1 MAARIVCAVGVALAG
16 AVAAVLLF
24 RSPAG
29 DRPSA
34 RPPVARA
41 ALVAR
46 RDGAPT
52 APEGDGRLSPA
63 LEQAL
68 RLDPASVRTLGVYT
82 AARGGR
88 FEVSYGRRAGGAE
101 CLVAVGYGGAGSSCG
116 GLFALGPV
124 AVVETSGGGPALE
137 KRSDLEVVGLA
148 RPNVGRVAIV
158 DMQGRTRW
166 PVLNASHTF
175 LLELDAAELHAGAGP
190 AELVAYDASGA
201 EIMRLDLSEPP

>member
-1 MAARIVCAVGVALAG
+1 MSRVRLFAM
-16 AVAAVLLF
+16 AAVLVGVIATGQLL
-24 RSPAG
+24 RSSVH

-41 ALVAR
+41 ILVAR
-46 RDGAPT
+46 KDDAPT
-52 APEGDGRLSPA
+52 SPEGDGRLSPA

-68 RLDPASVRTLGVYT
+68 RLDPSSVRTLGVYA

-101 CLVAVGYGGAGSSCG
+101 CLVAVGYGGAGAGCG

-124 AVVETSGGGPALE
+124 AIVETAGGGPAL
-137 KRSDLEVVGLA
+137 KDRSDLEVVGLA
-148 RPNVGRVAIV
+148 RPNVARVAIV
-158 DMQGRTRW
+158 DLQGRTRW
-166 PVLNASHTF
+166 PALNANHTF
-175 LLELDAAELHAGAGP
+175 LLEFGATELRAGAGP

-201 EIMRLDLSEPP
+201 EIMRLDLSEPT